1 MRTCEVVPGN
11 LYCACV
17 IIINYYYCFIM
28 ADQGSLVAPAE
39 AGIYSQPTG
48 IFTDLEFLTAA
59 KQVQNPIL
67 DDGWELFVECMGV
80 KIHRKYKEVSFRF
93 RVGGLCVI
101 YYMKGIWSL

>member
-1 MRTCEVVPGN
+1 MSFPGTSTAHA
-11 LYCACV
+11 LLLL
-17 IIINYYYCFIM
+17 IIIILFFIM

-80 KIHRKYKEVSFRF
+80 KIHRKYKEVSFR
-93 RVGGLCVI
+93 VGGLCVI